1 MESANLQHQLQELF
15 VGYSSLVSAP
25 RTPPIATHECSS
37 PNILLEGN
45 SYNNPYLV
53 EQSLQCSSRE
63 NENDQNVW
71 FNFSSTY
78 QQQQQ
83 PNEQQQLSA
92 LYSSIQSPASYG
104 VLQGI
109 SAGSNTNYYNNN
121 LFSSS
126 LRNNN
131 NNNHNSSS
139 TSTLDLLSSSSFSS
153 TLGYNLHA
161 VDRHHHL
168 DFLSTPNYNS
178 SAFNKNRALFGYAHP
193 QQQHHHHQVQDSI
206 NNNNSP
212 SNSSN
217 KTSSSS
223 VARAKR
229 PMNSMSEPKK
239 SNNPESKKSC
249 STSRSS
255 CPPLKVRKE
264 KLGDRISAL
273 QRLVAPFGKTDT
285 SSVLTEAI
293 GYIQFLHDQV
303 ETLSMPYLGSSQSKP
318 YQKQQPGSIQEEG
331 TKPRQDLRSRGL
343 CLMPLSCASFIHG
356 YD

>member
-1 MESANLQHQLQELF
+1 M
-15 VGYSSLVSAP
+15 
-25 RTPPIATHECSS
+25 
-37 PNILLEGN
+37 
-45 SYNNPYLV
+45 

-217 KTSSSS
+217 KVCIFSSSYTHFLLLIS
-223 VARAKR
+223 SHLF
-229 PMNSMSEPKK
+229 NHFTLLLIWNKK
-239 SNNPESKKSC
+239 YFIFTC
-249 STSRSS
+249 
-255 CPPLKVRKE
+255 
-264 KLGDRISAL
+264 KLLPFFKIRFICRL
-273 QRLVAPFGKTDT
+273 HHQVLLEQRG
-285 SSVLTEAI
+285 
-293 GYIQFLHDQV
+293 Q
-303 ETLSMPYLGSSQSKP
+303 
-318 YQKQQPGSIQEEG
+318 
-331 TKPRQDLRSRGL
+331 
-343 CLMPLSCASFIHG
+343 
-356 YD
+356 

>member
-1 MESANLQHQLQELF
+1 MHLF
-15 VGYSSLVSAP
+15 VVDEDMLTQLRYLDE
-25 RTPPIATHECSS
+25 PPYYFFLSNIICSQFFWYIYICGS
-37 PNILLEGN
+37 CREGN

-53 EQSLQCSSRE
+53 EQSLQCSSRD

-78 QQQQQ
+78 QQQQ

-104 VLQGI
+104 VLPGI

-153 TLGYNLHA
+153 TMGYNLHA

-178 SAFNKNRALFGYAHP
+178 SAFNKNRALFGYAHQ
-193 QQQHHHHQVQDSI
+193 QQQHHHHHVQDSI

-217 KTSSSS
+217 KVCIFSSSYTHFF
-223 VARAKR
+223 VF
-229 PMNSMSEPKK
+229 N
-239 SNNPESKKSC
+239 
-249 STSRSS
+249 
-255 CPPLKVRKE
+255 L
-264 KLGDRISAL
+264 L
-273 QRLVAPFGKTDT
+273 
-285 SSVLTEAI
+285 
-293 GYIQFLHDQV
+293 
-303 ETLSMPYLGSSQSKP
+303 
-318 YQKQQPGSIQEEG
+318 
-331 TKPRQDLRSRGL
+331 
-343 CLMPLSCASFIHG
+343 SFIQSFYPFVDLG
-356 YD
+356 